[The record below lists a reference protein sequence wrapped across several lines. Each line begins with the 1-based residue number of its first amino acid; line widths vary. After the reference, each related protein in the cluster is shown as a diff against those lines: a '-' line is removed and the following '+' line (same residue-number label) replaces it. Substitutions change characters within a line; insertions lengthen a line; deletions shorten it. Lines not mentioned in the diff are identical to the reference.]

1 MNPRRF
7 VFVFLGILTVLRLAL
22 IGCFE
27 LFPDEAY
34 YFMWSERMDW
44 SFFSKGPGVAAMI
57 WLSTHLFGVSEFGIR
72 FFSPLLAL
80 GTSLVLWNLARRL
93 YSDSI
98 GAWTVVL
105 VNVLPI
111 LNAGALVMTIDP
123 LSIFFWSAALLT
135 CWRALERSPNFSA
148 WWPITG
154 LLIGLGFLAKYTNA
168 MQLLCILLLLAVTPK
183 YREELKRP
191 GLYVMISV
199 FLLCCIP
206 VVIWNAQHEWV
217 TLEHLT
223 ARGGLKKPWSF
234 QPQEFLSFVG
244 MHFGV
249 YSPLIFAGIAIATVW
264 GIRKAR
270 HSFKARFLLS
280 FGLPLFIMYFYLS
293 LKQAGE
299 PNWTAPG
306 SISLGVLAVA
316 LWHERARVAAW
327 VRAYAFVALAIGALM
342 SALLLNTDLVR
353 MAGLN
358 WSYKRDPSS
367 RMRGWQSAAS
377 EIEQIRAAYEAATGK
392 PVFLIAN
399 EHEVASS
406 LAFYMKDKR
415 TEGPRHP
422 PLYIPAQPYFEDQYS
437 FWPRYD
443 ELIDFPVGFEREDTL
458 FTEERGYNPF
468 KGRTALYITDRAE
481 ENAPSSIKEGFERWE
496 MIACIDQDRRGKPL
510 RQIRVFACFNY
521 LDPGVK

>member
-1 MNPRRF
+1 MNSRRF
-7 VFVFLGILTVLRLAL
+7 VFVFLGILTALRLLL

-44 SFFSKGPGVAAMI
+44 SFFSKGPGVAATM
-57 WLSTHLFGVSEFGIR
+57 WLSTHLFGASEFGVR

-93 YSDSI
+93 YGESI
-98 GAWTVVL
+98 GAWTVIL

-123 LSIFFWSAALLT
+123 LSIFFWSAALLA
-135 CWRALERSPNFSA
+135 CWRALEHSPEFSK

-168 MQLLCILLLLAVTPK
+168 MQLLCILLLLAMTAK
-183 YREELKRP
+183 YRAELRRP
-191 GLYVMISV
+191 GFYVMLAA

-206 VVIWNAQHEWV
+206 VLIWNAQHEWV

-234 QPQEFLSFVG
+234 QPMEFLAFIG

-249 YSPLIFAGIAIATVW
+249 YSPLIFAGIAISTVW

-270 HSFKARFLLS
+270 HSFKARFLLC
-280 FGLPLFIMYFYLS
+280 FGLPLYVMYFYLS

-306 SISLGVLAVA
+306 TISLGVLAVA
-316 LWHERARVAAW
+316 LWHDRAREAAWMRGFAMLSLVVGAAMSLALINTDLARVAG
-327 VRAYAFVALAIGALM
+327 IG
-342 SALLLNTDLVR
+342 
-353 MAGLN
+353 
-358 WSYKRDPSS
+358 WPYKRDPSS
-367 RMRGWQSAAS
+367 RMRGWQNAAA
-377 EIEQIRAAYEAATGK
+377 EFERVRAEFEKRSGQT
-392 PVFLIAN
+392 VFLIAN
-399 EHEVASS
+399 EHEVASI
-406 LAFYMKDKR
+406 LAFYTKDKR
-415 TEGPRHP
+415 PESPRHP
-422 PLYIPAQPYFEDQYS
+422 PIYIPAQPYFEDQYS

-443 ELIDFPVGFEREDTL
+443 ELIDFPPGYQREDSL
-458 FTEERGYNPF
+458 YTEEQGYNPF

-496 MIACIDQDRRGKPL
+496 MIACIDQSRRGKSL
-510 RQIRVFACFNY
+510 RQLRVFACYNY